1 MHRTRYQIAVVICH
15 MGFKF
20 PSYCKGSIYG
30 SCTVLRKW
38 GKREMGGSVDSL
50 EASPSVC
57 AARIYE
63 HQSISPDLTAVPSRP
78 GAAPHRVL
86 QLPPG
91 GWAAESSG
99 EHPSSRVSGSA
110 WPVGGTGIGGSLH
123 RSAHRRHE
131 ECACKVCA
139 SVPVRG
145 RRGYCARGGAL
156 LLQLCHS
163 L

>member
-1 MHRTRYQIAVVICH
+1 M
-15 MGFKF
+15 
-20 PSYCKGSIYG
+20 
-30 SCTVLRKW
+30 
-38 GKREMGGSVDSL
+38 DSL

-63 HQSISPDLTAVPSRP
+63 HQSISPDLTTVPSRP

-99 EHPSSRVSGSA
+99 EHPSSRVGGST

-123 RSAHRRHE
+123 QAAHRRHE

-139 SVPVRG
+139 SVPVG
-145 RRGYCARGGAL
+145 GGRGYCTRGGAL

>member
-1 MHRTRYQIAVVICH
+1 ME
-15 MGFKF
+15 FKF

-57 AARIYE
+57 AARLYE
-63 HQSISPDLTAVPSRP
+63 HQLISPDLTAVPSRP

-91 GWAAESSG
+91 GWAAE
-99 EHPSSRVSGSA
+99 RVLKS
-110 WPVGGTGIGGSLH
+110 
-123 RSAHRRHE
+123 
-131 ECACKVCA
+131 
-139 SVPVRG
+139 
-145 RRGYCARGGAL
+145 
-156 LLQLCHS
+156 
-163 L
+163 